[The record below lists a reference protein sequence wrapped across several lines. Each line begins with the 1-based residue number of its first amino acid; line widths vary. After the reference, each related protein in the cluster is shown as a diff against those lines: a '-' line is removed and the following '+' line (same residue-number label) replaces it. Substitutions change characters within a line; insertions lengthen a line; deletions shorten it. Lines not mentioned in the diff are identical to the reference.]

1 MLKAEWLKIFNTR
14 KMLISVIA
22 ILFIPVL
29 YSGMFLWA
37 FWDPYANLNS
47 MPVAILNEDTGATME
62 GEQLALG
69 DEVTKK
75 LIDSEQFHFIEVDAN
90 KADEQ
95 LKNQEYYILIKIP
108 ENFSQHATTLLDE
121 NPEKLTIEYIP
132 NEGYNFLGA
141 QIGDTAMERVKSE
154 VNTQVSKTYAEKLF
168 TSITELGDGVIE
180 AADGAGK
187 IDDGAQKVT
196 DGAEELHGYL
206 EQLAASSIELSDGSN
221 TLQDGMQSAAIG
233 SSQLL
238 DGIKQ
243 LQNGTSPL
251 MDGANAASEGSKQL
265 QQGVTDY
272 TNGVAQLSEG
282 QKSVTAGG
290 QELATNL
297 QLLANGTENMDDKIA
312 SLAEGSEG
320 VTSGIEQLTTAL
332 QPVLANLP
340 EANKQEL
347 LQTLAQIQAGSS
359 QVSNGLGQ
367 LKEGTVDIDDN
378 IAALSQG
385 AINLTEG
392 HLQVSL
398 GIEQLMNNSNALVSG
413 VTKLADGNA
422 KLASGLQ
429 QLASGADSAVAGAND
444 LTSGISQLVDGTNQI
459 SDGTT
464 LLSEKTG
471 ELAEGSTL
479 LVDGSKELANGT
491 STLSGKLSEASGNV
505 DINVSDDNYD
515 MMAAPVEV
523 EKTSVN
529 HVPNYGTGFAPYFI
543 SLGLFVGALVV
554 SIVFP
559 LVEPA
564 IRPTSG
570 FKWFISKVSVL
581 AVIGIIQAVI
591 TAIVVIG
598 ALGLEV
604 NNLPLFMG
612 TSILT
617 SFTFLALIQLLVSV
631 LGDPGRFIAILIL
644 ILQLTTSAGTFPLEL
659 VPSQLHIFN
668 AFLPMTFSVQAFKAA
683 ISTGDTSFLIYN
695 WSILGIY
702 AVACL
707 AISLGYFTLLVK
719 KRYSRQA
726 NVEQQ
731 A

>member
-1 MLKAEWLKIFNTR
+1 MLKAEWLKIFKTR

-47 MPVAILNEDTGATME
+47 MPVAILNEDNGVTME
-62 GEQLALG
+62 GEQLTLG

-75 LIDSEQFHFIEVDAN
+75 LIESKQFHFIEVDAD

-196 DGAEELHGYL
+196 DGAEDLQGYL
-206 EQLAASSIELSDGSN
+206 EQLAASTIELSDGSK
-221 TLQDGMQSAAIG
+221 TLQEGMQSAAVG

-238 DGIKQ
+238 EGIKQ

-251 MDGANAASEGSKQL
+251 MDGANAASVGAKQL

-320 VTSGIEQLTTAL
+320 INSGIEQLTAAL

-347 LQTLAQIQAGSS
+347 LQTLAQLQAGSS

-385 AINLTEG
+385 ATNLNEG
-392 HLQVSL
+392 HLQVST
-398 GIEQLMNNSNALVSG
+398 GIEQL
-413 VTKLADGNA
+413 
-422 KLASGLQ
+422 
-429 QLASGADSAVAGAND
+429 
-444 LTSGISQLVDGTNQI
+444 
-459 SDGTT
+459 
-464 LLSEKTG
+464 
-471 ELAEGSTL
+471 
-479 LVDGSKELANGT
+479 
-491 STLSGKLSEASGNV
+491 
-505 DINVSDDNYD
+505 
-515 MMAAPVEV
+515 
-523 EKTSVN
+523 
-529 HVPNYGTGFAPYFI
+529 
-543 SLGLFVGALVV
+543 
-554 SIVFP
+554 
-559 LVEPA
+559 
-564 IRPTSG
+564 
-570 FKWFISKVSVL
+570 
-581 AVIGIIQAVI
+581 
-591 TAIVVIG
+591 
-598 ALGLEV
+598 
-604 NNLPLFMG
+604 
-612 TSILT
+612 
-617 SFTFLALIQLLVSV
+617 ALIQQLVSV
-631 LGDPGRFIAILIL
+631 MGDPGRFVAILIL

-659 VPSQLHIFN
+659 VPSQLHVFN

-702 AVACL
+702 AVVCL
-707 AISLGYFTLLVK
+707 GLSLGYFTLLVK